1 MKMSKN
7 GSPYSKM
14 YLIPPNMYEK
24 LLDCLNQ
31 KEIRQAEDINIET
44 GEEIKPGEKEVEML
58 SKEALEQ
65 QTPEGEITEQP
76 SGAETEIKPFQEE
89 IVETQMDPE
98 DVPLKRTMKGSISF
112 KKPDL
117 TCKVCLKTFK
127 NAYGLSRHTRTV
139 HKNLLEQGLIS
150 EVPSMLKIRSG
161 EEQQT
166 PPEFIT
172 EDIYIEDEPE
182 MIGGPSITPRQ
193 TVTPRFVGEEDV
205 EMMQDIKPHP
215 LKQKCKVSS
224 DGTTR
229 CIPELYFK
237 PPRSGEMMVP
247 QISKRMMLVPKFGKT
262 TTPKLSKRTLLVPT
276 ISKRIHKVP
285 ELKSK
290 DLRRVRFN
298 KPPIKKRSEQEDL
311 MSFEDWE
318 PTKKKGSRTASEAS
332 LKGKPRKYIPP
343 EEFEEWTKD
352 N

>member
-139 HKNLLEQGLIS
+139 HKNLLEKGLIS
-150 EVPSMLKIRSG
+150 EVPSMLKIQETGG
-161 EEQQT
+161 EPQQT

-182 MIGGPSITPRQ
+182 MIGSPPITPRQ
-193 TVTPRFVGEEDV
+193 TVTPRFISEEDV
-205 EMMQDIKPHP
+205 EMMQDIKPHQ
-215 LKQKCKVSS
+215 LKKKCQVSS

-237 PPRSGEMMVP
+237 PPRSGKMVVP
-247 QISKRMMLVPKFGKT
+247 RIAKRMMLVPRFAKSKVI
-262 TTPKLSKRTLLVPT
+262 SKRTHNVPQMKT
-276 ISKRIHKVP
+276 
-285 ELKSK
+285 K
-290 DLRRVRFN
+290 DLRKVRFN
-298 KPPIKKRSEQEDL
+298 IPIGEKPKQPES

-332 LKGKPRKYIPP
+332 LKGKPRKYVPP